1 MMLKKIFGDCRIVA
15 LAGEKNSGKTNN
27 LIAMLKDYKKA
38 PIYAYGLP
46 KEAIDYLGAKEISSL
61 RQLVH
66 KRDCVIVL
74 DEFQKLRLNDRRYKD
89 ELNDFVDFVYHN
101 NVYVILCSPNIREFN
116 TIIGSVIEKWLL
128 KNVAL
133 DMCVNGSQLKKVI
146 NGYKGRYKVLN
157 AIDIPKNE
165 LLVINNEEEIV
176 LKLPYIKEIDN
187 KKDNKEI
194 L

>member
-146 NGYKGRYKVLN
+146 NGYKGRYKVLS

-187 KKDNKEI
+187 KKD
-194 L
+194 